1 MVKSGMQQSVMSEKN
16 VQMMCV
22 SKFFV
27 QFHVSFNGELSL
39 YFLLELALGGELFAT
54 FFWKNLW
61 GREDCA
67 DLYVAG
73 TSYAFEHL
81 LSKKFVFRDL

>member
-27 QFHVSFNGELSL
+27 KLHEAFNGEQFPVLPPRACDRRRAVRDVL
-39 YFLLELALGGELFAT
+39 QEEAVGLGGLRRVSR
-54 FFWKNLW
+54 
-61 GREDCA
+61 GRH
-67 DLYVAG
+67 DLR
-73 TSYAFEHL
+73 L
-81 LSKKFVFRDL
+81 